1 MGKKRVIIK
10 KGKNISGDIST
21 QIVSTISKKKIKE
34 GKIYIGCSYN
44 NTIITLTDNSGNV
57 LYTASSGAI
66 GFNGARKS
74 TPFAASKVSDT
85 VSSVAKKA
93 GIVEVEVFVKG
104 VGSGRDSAL
113 RSIAS
118 NELEITFIKD
128 ITPIP
133 HNGCR
138 RKKPKRN

>member
-10 KGKNISGDIST
+10 KGRNVSGDVSA
-21 QIVSTISKKKIKE
+21 QIVSSISKKKIKE
-34 GKIYIGCSYN
+34 GRIYIHCSYN
-44 NTIITLTDNSGNV
+44 NTIITLTDSSGNV
-57 LYTASSGAI
+57 LYTTSSGAI
-66 GFNGARKS
+66 GFNGARKA

-85 VSSVAKKA
+85 ISDVAKRS
-93 GIVEVEVFVKG
+93 GISEVEVFVKG

-113 RSIAS
+113 RSIAN

-128 ITPIP
+128 VTPIP

-138 RKKPKRN
+138 RRKPKRN

>member
-10 KGKNISGDIST
+10 KGRNVAGDISA
-21 QIVSTISKKKIKE
+21 QIVSAISKKKVKE
-34 GKIYIGCSYN
+34 GRIYISCTYN
-44 NTIITLTDNSGNV
+44 NTIITLTDSTGNV
-57 LYTASSGAI
+57 LYSTSSGAV
-66 GFNGARKS
+66 GFSGARKS
-74 TPFAASKVSDT
+74 TPFAASKVSDA
-85 VSSVAKKA
+85 VSSVAKRA
-93 GIVEVEVFVKG
+93 GIDQVEVFVRG

-113 RSIAS
+113 RAVAN

-138 RKKPKRN
+138 RRKPKRN

>member
-10 KGKNISGDIST
+10 KGKNISGDVSA
-21 QIVSTISKKKIKE
+21 QIVSAISKKKIKE
-34 GKIYIGCSYN
+34 GRIYINCSYN

-57 LYTASSGAI
+57 LYSTSSGSI
-66 GFNGARKS
+66 GFVGSRKA

-85 VSSVAKKA
+85 VCDVAKRS
-93 GIVEVEVFVKG
+93 GINEVEVFVKG

-113 RSIAS
+113 RAIAN
-118 NELEITFIKD
+118 NELDITFIKD

-138 RKKPKRN
+138 KRKPKRN